1 MPDITVWNPAGP
13 KLAAVPGLPQVRIIR
28 WWIDD
33 EGNDKKMI
41 IHPHFWWYLKH
52 NNPKKLLP
60 IILSFFSSKTRQED
74 ERSGEEEWKN
84 VQVVRIYN
92 NKEGSWKQKMLI
104 LRQSH
109 TRKNNKPDFPPVPNS
124 SLNPTQLPDIFS
136 MPDLIKLWKWSDY
149 GYYPKCQDLPDIL
162 GKPKVLV
169 IPRCDWVFAIFSDLN
184 IGPRGV
190 PIYPEIPNRT
200 PQNESK
206 WGTRK
211 YPIIYFNTLPDPN
224 MTSVFFSTPD
234 PILKKKT

>member
-1 MPDITVWNPAGP
+1 MG
-13 KLAAVPGLPQVRIIR
+13 
-28 WWIDD
+28 
-33 EGNDKKMI
+33 
-41 IHPHFWWYLKH
+41 
-52 NNPKKLLP
+52 
-60 IILSFFSSKTRQED
+60 

-92 NKEGSWKQKMLI
+92 NKEGSWKQKILI

-124 SLNPTQLPDIFS
+124 SLNSTKLPDIFS

-149 GYYPKCQDLPDIL
+149 GYYPKCQELRDIL
-162 GKPKVLV
+162 GKPEVLV

-190 PIYPEIPNRT
+190 PIYPEIPNV
-200 PQNESK
+200 PPKNESK

-224 MTSVFFSTPD
+224 MTSVFFPTPD
-234 PILKKKT
+234 PILKKKPRPCLLGTISCCGLKTC

>member
-1 MPDITVWNPAGP
+1 
-13 KLAAVPGLPQVRIIR
+13 
-28 WWIDD
+28 
-33 EGNDKKMI
+33 
-41 IHPHFWWYLKH
+41 
-52 NNPKKLLP
+52 
-60 IILSFFSSKTRQED
+60 
-74 ERSGEEEWKN
+74 
-84 VQVVRIYN
+84 
-92 NKEGSWKQKMLI
+92 
-104 LRQSH
+104 
-109 TRKNNKPDFPPVPNS
+109 
-124 SLNPTQLPDIFS
+124 

-234 PILKKKT
+234 PILKKNLDPTCWALFPAVAWKYAKNEIIFFWCIKIIFYHNHLCLHQMLNCILGMVEKTQRAIRILQQRQHSTPSNLTNNRTTEEVVADLQTRANLAILEVAGVVLGNPEMGKVILRHC